1 MFVTESCALC
11 LYDKQK
17 KRSGNDQPY
26 LREVKDIIAQRRE
39 TDTAPYLIW
48 KFAQAYEKLN
58 GRLKDYSE
66 EKLRFNDLLLSMEGD
81 MRKELRSYED
91 PLAAAVAYARTGNY
105 IDFGALNEVDTEE
118 FLGLFKDSV
127 LSEKDMET
135 YHDFRRDCEKAKN
148 FLLVA
153 DNCGEIVL
161 DKLMLEILHEEYPL
175 MKITVLVRGRE
186 VLNDVTYDD
195 AVYAG
200 IDNVAEIIGNGEAI
214 AGTIYETLPHEAKQA
229 VDTADV
235 ILSKGQANYES
246 LSRQGRHIYYS
257 FLCKCDLF
265 TSRFNVPLFTGIFV
279 SDD

>member
-91 PLAAAVAYARTGNY
+91 PLAVAVAYARTGNY

>member
-1 MFVTESCALC
+1 MYVTESCALC

-17 KRSGNDQPY
+17 KRSGNDTLY
-26 LREVKDIIAQRRE
+26 LREVRDIIEGRRE

-48 KFAQAYEKLN
+48 QFAKAYEKLH
-58 GRLKDYSE
+58 GRLKDYSQ
-66 EKLRFNDLLLSMEGD
+66 EKKRFNDLLLSMEDD
-81 MRKELRSYED
+81 MRKKLRSFED

-118 FLGLFKDSV
+118 FLALFNDSA

-135 YHDFRRDCEKAKN
+135 YRDFRRDCEGAES
-148 FLLVA
+148 FLLIA

-161 DKLMLEILHEEYPL
+161 DKLLLEILHEEFPQ
-175 MKITVLVRGRE
+175 MKFTVLVRGRE
-186 VLNDVTYDD
+186 VLNDVTYED

-200 IDNVAEIIGNGEAI
+200 LEDIADIIGNGEAI
-214 AGTIYETLPHEAKQA
+214 AGTIYETLPPEAKHA

-257 FLCKCDLF
+257 LLCKCDLF
-265 TSRFNVPLFTGIFV
+265 TSRFNVPLFTGIFI